1 MTTRAER
8 QTQAAQRRTQ
18 VLQARLTGATFE
30 DIGRQLGI
38 STTRAYQLYTDALQR
53 TVKEPADRL
62 RTLELQRLDQ
72 LQAAAVAV
80 LRSRHVVIQGG
91 RPVVDRQG
99 RPYPDHGPVLGAITA
114 LLRISESRRK
124 LLGLDA
130 PAKVDAQLRAE
141 VYSIAAIDEE
151 LARVQAELD
160 ALGPPDPPAAE
171 QLRPAAPVAPAPA
184 PAPVVDVGGLVAQVL
199 ERALDAAR
207 VPEDRRSA
215 AYTAAAR
222 HLQDHEQE
230 PGR

>member
-30 DIGRQLGI
+30 EIGRQFGI
-38 STTRAYQLYTDALQR
+38 STTRAYQLYTDALRR

-72 LQAAAVAV
+72 LQLYATGV
-80 LRSRHVVIQGG
+80 LRDRHLVIQGG
-91 RPVVDRQG
+91 QVVLDPRTRQPYIDPGPTLTAVRTLLAVADR
-99 RPYPDHGPVLGAITA
+99 RA
-114 LLRISESRRK
+114 K

-130 PAKVDAQLRAE
+130 PAKVDARLRAE

-171 QLRPAAPVAPAPA
+171 QLPPAAPDAPAPA
-184 PAPVVDVGGLVAQVL
+184 VDVGGLVAQVL
-199 ERALDAAR
+199 ERALDAAG
-207 VPEDRRSA
+207 VSEDRRSA

-230 PGR
+230 AGR